1 MKNLRDASAGASRPD
16 NNESHNDSDEIFR
29 GPIDIRSI
37 SLTGIFLLLL
47 FSGVYFGRDFLLPI
61 ILAFILS
68 FLLAPAIRWLARM
81 HIPAV
86 LSSGVIIAGLL
97 TVTVY
102 GSYRLSDPAR
112 EWRQKALGSFTPV
125 RQKFQALFPAIHGRV
140 QI

>member
-1 MKNLRDASAGASRPD
+1 
-16 NNESHNDSDEIFR
+16 
-29 GPIDIRSI
+29 
-37 SLTGIFLLLL
+37 LLL

-102 GSYRLSDPAR
+102 GSYRLSEPAR
-112 EWRQKALGSFTPV
+112 EWLQKAPGSFNTV
-125 RQKFQALFPAIHGRV
+125 RQKFRALLAPMEKARQTTK
-140 QI
+140 QIEKMAVLGKEDNVPTGQI